1 MKMLSKHLI
10 LSKSFRDALY
20 SKENLFFCSIFYIF
34 ILDPKIKIVNLENYR
49 KKSQNYYKDKYW
61 YYYIKRLKPNII
73 L

>member
-1 MKMLSKHLI
+1 MLYIQKKI
-10 LSKSFRDALY
+10 FSFVV
-20 SKENLFFCSIFYIF
+20 FFYIF

-49 KKSQNYYKDKYW
+49 KNSQNYYKDKYW